1 VTEWMP
7 LDELDRLLAMVDVFE
22 PLPPRELRAL
32 AVGASLE
39 RLRARERMTI
49 GPREHAR
56 RMIVVLSGRAT
67 VYELGPHGHRLTVSV
82 AEAGTVVGVTG
93 LSSRTRGLRIE
104 ATMPSVLCLV
114 AWEVFE
120 EVVRRNPEVGLRLLH
135 VLGERIGVLEER
147 LADLA
152 YKEVPARLA
161 SAILR
166 LVEGEGLMG
175 LEGQRL
181 PTPYTHKQLASMIGA
196 NRETTTRALGTLRG
210 RGIIDIRE
218 RYIYVLD
225 PEALRQAAQQV

>member
-1 VTEWMP
+1 
-7 LDELDRLLAMVDVFE
+7 LA
-22 PLPPRELRAL
+22 P
-32 AVGASLE
+32 
-39 RLRARERMTI
+39 
-49 GPREHAR
+49 
-56 RMIVVLSGRAT
+56 
-67 VYELGPHGHRLTVSV
+67 YGHRLTVSV

-93 LSSRTRGLRIE
+93 LSPRTRGLRIE
-104 ATMPSVLCLV
+104 ATMPSLLCLV

-175 LEGQRL
+175 PEGQRL
-181 PTPYTHKQLASMIGA
+181 PTRYTHKQLASMIGA
-196 NRETTTRALGTLRG
+196 NRETTTRVLGTLRG